1 VVRAEGQLLLHPLE
15 GLQVSLESE
24 PMLAE
29 AHPAEVHQQ
38 EAIQEEVQLLPQ
50 LILEEVPQLGALL
63 QGHPQEV
70 RHQDLPLEVQR
81 LVHQLEG
88 QLLAHQQEVQHLVH
102 LQEVQHLGLPLEVQL
117 LVHQQEVQHLV
128 HQQEVQL
135 LDLPLGARHRA
146 LQPEVVVPQEEE
158 PPLVPQL
165 GVVVLPVEV
174 VAVPPQEEEPLQVEA
189 LQLDVEQL
197 VAVVAEVPLEEEELA
212 EQQVFNQTKIPSSS
226 PRRSRHLS
234 GNVLFS
240 LRTPL
245 QSFGTTLKSLK
256 LIKVSLRIYSRQR
269 KLLSPVRVAKSQN
282 QLVPV

>member
-1 VVRAEGQLLLHPLE
+1 
-15 GLQVSLESE
+15 
-24 PMLAE
+24 MLAE
-29 AHPAEVHQQ
+29 AQPAEVHQQ
-38 EAIQEEVQLLPQ
+38 EAIQEEVQLLLQ

-88 QLLAHQQEVQHLVH
+88 QLLA
-102 LQEVQHLGLPLEVQL
+102 
-117 LVHQQEVQHLV
+117 HQQEVQHLV

-197 VAVVAEVPLEEEELA
+197 VAVVAEAPLEEEELA
-212 EQQVFNQTKIPSSS
+212 EQQVFNPTKILSSS

-234 GNVLFS
+234 GNALFS

-256 LIKVSLRIYSRQR
+256 LIKASLRIYSRQR
-269 KLLSPVRVAKSQN
+269 KLSSPVRVAKPQN
-282 QLVPV
+282 QLVPL